1 MQRTQG
7 AAKRTFAR
15 AGLICL
21 IMVLVLLS
29 AGVSG
34 WVCWQQ
40 ATIRANEAAEEELQE
55 YISQNGASR
64 SLTYQRLTDSW
75 TRTLEEVYGDVIF
88 FGDSITAAGM
98 WKEYFPYITPVNL
111 GVVGDNIDC
120 LLLRMPQV
128 EMLMCDKCF
137 VLIGVNDLIQQSTV
151 ENTLIKYETLAQKL
165 SEMSEANGT
174 RVYLQSVLPMRE
186 GETVYSV
193 TNQSIR
199 ELNAGIQ
206 ALAEQYGMTYI
217 DIHSLM
223 ADENGM
229 LESGYSFDGL
239 HLSENGYQVWQEAL
253 IPYLD
258 E

>member
-1 MQRTQG
+1 MD
-7 AAKRTFAR
+7 KK
-15 AGLICL
+15 
-21 IMVLVLLS
+21 
-29 AGVSG
+29 
-34 WVCWQQ
+34 
-40 ATIRANEAAEEELQE
+40 
-55 YISQNGASR
+55 
-64 SLTYQRLTDSW
+64 
-75 TRTLEEVYGDVIF
+75 VILF
-88 FGDSITAAGM
+88 QGDSITDCGRSRENESNRGTGYPLMVSAVLGAQN
-98 WKEYFPYITPVNL
+98 PYAYTLYNRGISGNRIVDVYARIKVDCWNL
-111 GVVGDNIDC
+111 NPDV
-120 LLLRMPQV
+120 LSL
-128 EMLMCDKCF
+128 
-137 VLIGVNDLIQQSTV
+137 LIGVNDLIQQSTV